1 MRKPIR
7 KPVSPAADSNTQPA
21 YTSMADRRK
30 AHQCAAAS
38 YYAGP
43 FGQEPM
49 LVCTCGK
56 SFPQDTWEEAGRLFD
71 AHLAMTKKK
80 RKP

>member
-1 MRKPIR
+1 MPKPIG
-7 KPVSPAADSNTQPA
+7 KSVSSEPESSN
-21 YTSMADRRK
+21 RRP

-38 YYAGP
+38 YYTGP

-49 LVCTCGK
+49 LICTCGK
-56 SFPQDTWEEAGRLFD
+56 SFPQDTWEAAGRLFD
-71 AHLAMTKKK
+71 AHLTTTKRK